1 MLILSTPL
9 SSGDS
14 VPEPGVDVDAVSG
27 SVRPLLMCLSSEK
40 EAVDNLSGSESRKR
54 QTTAQ
59 SSTFEVGNFHLH
71 LTAAST
77 KARPAVQRVGAFATI
92 STTSSFV
99 NTSQIYQSF
108 KNVLNINYMYLFKT
122 IGLFANTIS

>member
-1 MLILSTPL
+1 MGRFTSVSILSTPL

-27 SVRPLLMCLSSEK
+27 SERPLLMCLSTEK
-40 EAVDNLSGSESRKR
+40 EAVDNLSGFESRKR

-59 SSTFEVGNFHLH
+59 SSTFEVGNFHLQF

-99 NTSQIYQSF
+99 NTSQI
-108 KNVLNINYMYLFKT
+108 
-122 IGLFANTIS
+122 

>member
-1 MLILSTPL
+1 MSILLTPL

-14 VPEPGVDVDAVSG
+14 VPESGVDVDAVSG
-27 SVRPLLMCLSSEK
+27 SGSVRPLLMCFSFEK
-40 EAVDNLSGSESRKR
+40 EAVDKLFGSESRKR

-59 SSTFEVGNFHLH
+59 SSTFEVGNFHLQF

-77 KARPAVQRVGAFATI
+77 KARPAEERVGALATI

-99 NTSQIYQSF
+99 NASQI
-108 KNVLNINYMYLFKT
+108 
-122 IGLFANTIS
+122 

>member
-1 MLILSTPL
+1 MCRFTILSTPL

-27 SVRPLLMCLSSEK
+27 SERPLLMCLSTEK
-40 EAVDNLSGSESRKR
+40 EAVDNLSGFESRKR

-59 SSTFEVGNFHLH
+59 SSTFEVENFHLQF

-77 KARPAVQRVGAFATI
+77 KARPAVQRVGVFATI

-99 NTSQIYQSF
+99 NTSHI
-108 KNVLNINYMYLFKT
+108 
-122 IGLFANTIS
+122 